1 MKKMTLKKYEKTEQ
15 DKRDDKKQAKKH
27 KEPLEKW
34 ERSKEDA
41 RRDKAAVKKI
51 NARRK

>member
-1 MKKMTLKKYEKTEQ
+1 MKMTLKKYERTAQ
-15 DKRDDKKQAKKH
+15 DRRDDKKQAKKH
-27 KEPLEKW
+27 HEPLSKW

-41 RRDKAAVKKI
+41 RRDKTAVKKI